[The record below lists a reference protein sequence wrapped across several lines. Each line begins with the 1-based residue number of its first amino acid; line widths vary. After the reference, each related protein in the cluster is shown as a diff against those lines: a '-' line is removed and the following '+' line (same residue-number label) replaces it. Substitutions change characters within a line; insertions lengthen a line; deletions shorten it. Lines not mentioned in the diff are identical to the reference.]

1 MNIMLVS
8 VTERTREIGLRMA
21 IGARKQDILGQFL
34 FEALGL
40 CLIGGIIG
48 SGLGVGAA
56 RLASK
61 LGDFPVTISPTI
73 ALVSIGASVLIGL
86 FFGFFPARRA
96 AQLNP
101 IEALRHD

>member
-1 MNIMLVS
+1 M
-8 VTERTREIGLRMA
+8 
-21 IGARKQDILGQFL
+21 
-34 FEALGL
+34 
-40 CLIGGIIG
+40 IGGIIG

-61 LGDFPVTISPTI
+61 MGDFPVNISPFI
-73 ALVSIGASVLIGL
+73 ALVSIGASVVVGL